1 LPAFGIG
8 TQSYNQHP
16 TRSTLW
22 IAGSG
27 YVTRR
32 PIRPTLISIG
42 EKLKCTSARRAL
54 EVVKKT
60 IAHDW
65 GVEDILQGIC
75 GSNDRQPSLAH
86 YLDQLAHDFQV
97 FVRTSEIARF
107 CEAEAFGAVVH
118 F

>member
-16 TRSTLW
+16 ARSTLW

-32 PIRPTLISIG
+32 PICPTLISIG
-42 EKLKCTSARRAL
+42 KKLEYTSARRAL

-75 GSNDRQPSLAH
+75 GSNYGQRSLAH
-86 YLDQLAHDFQV
+86 DLDQLAHDF
-97 FVRTSEIARF
+97 
-107 CEAEAFGAVVH
+107 
-118 F
+118 